1 MGTKTPGGGPV
12 LTLVWPWLLLLL
24 PLPWVYRH
32 LRRSLNQQMPALR
45 SPLYM
50 AMARDEKSI
59 GRSTHR
65 TKLWLLAIIWLALVL
80 AAARPTWVGDAR
92 DLSRTGRDLLLAVDL
107 SESMRARD
115 MVAADGSATDR
126 LTVVKEIV
134 GEFVRQREGD
144 RIGLIL
150 FGTRA
155 YLQSPPTYDH
165 ETLLALLNDARIGF
179 PGGATAIGDT
189 IGLAVK
195 RLRER
200 PDRGRVLILLSDGAD
215 TASQI
220 KPHQAASLA
229 AAHNLRIY
237 TIGIGSEG
245 GGRPGVLGA
254 LARGASSDL
263 DEETL
268 TAIAEATGGRYFRA
282 RDTEELAEVYSTID
296 TLEPIDQEAER
307 VRPTRS
313 LFHWPLGAAF
323 VTTLLLLALHSRRPA
338 NA

>member
-1 MGTKTPGGGPV
+1 M
-12 LTLVWPWLLLLL
+12 LTLAWPWFLLLL
-24 PLPWVYRH
+24 PLPWIYRR
-32 LRRSLNQQMPALR
+32 LRHPLDQQAQALR
-45 SPLYM
+45 SRLYM
-50 AMARDEKSI
+50 AVAGDIKSA
-59 GRSTHR
+59 GTSRQR
-65 TKLWLLAIIWLALVL
+65 AKLWLLAIIWLTLLL

-92 DLSRTGRDLLLAVDL
+92 DLSRSGRDLLLAVDL

-126 LTVVKEIV
+126 LTVVKDIV
-134 GEFVRQREGD
+134 GEFVRQRDGD

-195 RLRER
+195 RLRDR

-215 TASQI
+215 TASSV
-220 KPHQAASLA
+220 KPREAASLA
-229 AAHNLRIY
+229 AAHDLRIY
-237 TIGIGSEG
+237 TIGIGSDG
-245 GGRPGVLGA
+245 GGRSGLLGA
-254 LARGASSDL
+254 LARGPSSDL
-263 DEETL
+263 DEQTL
-268 TAIAEATGGRYFRA
+268 TAVAEATGGRYFRA
-282 RDTEELAEVYSTID
+282 RDPGELAEVYSTID
-296 TLEPIDQEAER
+296 ALEPIEQDAER
-307 VRPTRS
+307 VRPTKA
-313 LFHWPLGAAF
+313 LFHWPLGLAF
-323 VTTLLLLALHSRRPA
+323 GATLLLLALHSRRPA